1 MNIVSCGVMH
11 LTLGLISVEQQN
23 DNVLLRYQGKE
34 QLIKWDLPENIASL
48 SVGVDKIDFTY
59 IFSPSSYLVKSL
71 YFNGDAFFYRIPDG
85 ICFFQ
90 EVMVDEF
97 PLLFYKSREGSRV
110 NFNLVNEDK
119 TFSVE
124 IHSIGTEKHTGKDQL
139 YFEYRLINGSC
150 QKTVKLNPGDSAEV
164 AGLFFYQS
172 PGAAR
177 WPIFLISDRP
187 VNAAK
192 LAELF
197 P

>member
-11 LTLGLISVEQQN
+11 PALGLITVEQQK

-48 SVGVDKIDFTY
+48 SVGIDKIDFTY

-71 YFNGDAFFYRIPDG
+71 YFNGEEFFYRIPDG

-90 EVMVDEF
+90 EVMVDMF
-97 PLLFYKSREGSRV
+97 PMLFYKSREGSQV
-110 NFNLVNEDK
+110 TFKAINEDK

-124 IHSIGTEKHTGKDQL
+124 IHSIGTQKIADKDL
-139 YFEYRLINGSC
+139 PFFEYRLINGSS
-150 QKTVKLNPGDSAEV
+150 QKTVKLNPGDAAEV

-177 WPIFLISDRP
+177 WPVFVISDRR
-187 VNAAK
+187 VHAAE